1 MTLVYLK
8 LGGSLITDKRRAET
22 ARTDVLK
29 RLSDEIAQAT
39 RDRPQLRL
47 VLGHGSGS
55 FGHLTARRYGT
66 REGVHSPQEW
76 RGFAE
81 TADAATR
88 LTRIVVAHLLEAGL
102 PVWSIQPS
110 VSLRCVDGRIIK
122 GPTETV
128 RLALERGL
136 LPLVH
141 GDVALDSVRGGT
153 IASTEEIFEQMAAQL
168 PPARIILAGE
178 VNGVYTSDPL
188 QDAFATLLT
197 EITPLSFETL
207 QAALGASHAPDVTG
221 GMAAKV
227 RQSLCMVGTLDGLQ
241 VVICGGLAPG
251 AVYAALTDLANPPG
265 TLVHDGASQKLA
277 RPHSP
282 DN

>member
-22 ARTDVLK
+22 PRTDVLK
-29 RLSDEIAQAT
+29 RLSDEIAQAMK
-39 RDRPQLRL
+39 DRPQLRL

-55 FGHLTARRYGT
+55 FGHISARRYGT
-66 REGVHSPQEW
+66 RDGVRSQQEW
-76 RGFAE
+76 LGFAA

-88 LTRIVVAHLLEAGL
+88 LSRIVVAHLLKAGL

-110 VSLRCVDGRIIK
+110 VSLRCEDGSIIG

-128 RLALERGL
+128 RLALNRGL

-153 IASTEEIFEQMAAQL
+153 IASTEEIFEFMAPQL
-168 PPARIILAGE
+168 PPTRIVLAGE

-197 EITPLSFETL
+197 EITPRSFETL

-227 RQSLCMVGTLDGLQ
+227 RQSLCMVHTLNRLQ

-265 TLVHDGASQKLA
+265 TLVHDDSTNKLA
-277 RPHSP
+277 
-282 DN
+282 

>member
-8 LGGSLITDKRRAET
+8 LGGSLITEKRRVEMP
-22 ARTDVLK
+22 RTDVLK
-29 RLSDEIAQAT
+29 RLSDEIARAA
-39 RDRPQLRL
+39 RDHPHLRL

-55 FGHLTARRYGT
+55 FGHASARRYGT
-66 REGVHSPQEW
+66 RDGVRSPQEW
-76 RGFAE
+76 LGFAA

-110 VSLRCVDGRIIK
+110 VSLLCEDGNIIS

-128 RLALERGL
+128 RLALQRGL

-141 GDVALDSVRGGT
+141 GDVALDSLRGGT
-153 IASTEEIFEQMAAQL
+153 IASTEEIFEFMAAQL

-188 QDAFATLLT
+188 RDSSATLLT
-197 EITPLSFETL
+197 EITPDSSETL
-207 QAALGASHAPDVTG
+207 QAALGASHAQDVTG
-221 GMAAKV
+221 GMASKV
-227 RQSLCMVGTLDGLQ
+227 RQSLRMVRALDGLQ
-241 VVICGGLAPG
+241 VVICGGLTPG
-251 AVYAALTDLANPPG
+251 VVYAALTDLGNPPG
-265 TLVHDGASQKLA
+265 TLVHDDLSRQPA
-277 RPHSP
+277 
-282 DN
+282 

>member
-8 LGGSLITDKRRAET
+8 LGGSLITDKRRVET
-22 ARTDVLK
+22 PRTDVLK
-29 RLSDEIAQAT
+29 RLSDEIARAAK
-39 RDRPQLRL
+39 DHPHLRL

-55 FGHLTARRYGT
+55 FGHASARRYGT
-66 REGVHSPQEW
+66 REGVRSPQEW
-76 RGFAE
+76 LGFAA

-110 VSLRCVDGRIIK
+110 VSLRCEDGNIIS

-128 RLALERGL
+128 RLALQRGL

-141 GDVALDSVRGGT
+141 GDVALDSLRGGT
-153 IASTEEIFEQMAAQL
+153 IASTEEIFEFMAAQL

-178 VNGVYTSDPL
+178 VDGVYTSDPL
-188 QDAFATLLT
+188 QDSSATLLT
-197 EITPLSFETL
+197 EITPRSSETL
-207 QAALGASHAPDVTG
+207 QAAVGASHAQDVTG
-221 GMAAKV
+221 GMASKV
-227 RQSLCMVGTLDGLQ
+227 RQSLRMVRTLDGLQ

-251 AVYAALTDLANPPG
+251 AVYDALTDLANPPG
-265 TLVHDGASQKLA
+265 TLVHDDSSRQPA
-277 RPHSP
+277 
-282 DN
+282 